1 MNEKANEPKRKR
13 NPSPVF
19 SAVEKCQAVLSI
31 WTERVKPADVCR
43 EMKVNWM
50 HLKHWQDR
58 AMEGMMQALETRGGI
73 TGGSALTPRL
83 RALLEKRQ
91 RGEGMNRLEQK
102 LVRLQDLSKK
112 KTENP

>member
-1 MNEKANEPKRKR
+1 MKTDGMSSAGLEPCRAVLGVWTEKR
-13 NPSPVF
+13 N
-19 SAVEKCQAVLSI
+19 AEQI
-31 WTERVKPADVCR
+31 CR
-43 EMKVNWM
+43 ELGVSRKV
-50 HLKHWQDR
+50 LQHWEDR